1 MIVKQLSVF
10 LENRAGRINE
20 VAKVLAA
27 NGVDMF
33 AFSLAESSDFGILRL
48 LVSDNALATKI
59 LKEAHF
65 AVKESDVVCVEV
77 PNQPGALAS
86 IVENISSKNIS
97 IEYMYAF
104 AQGGVANIVIK
115 TADIDACVA
124 AIK

>member
-1 MIVKQLSVF
+1 
-10 LENRAGRINE
+10 

-27 NGVDMF
+27 NGVDML

-48 LVSDNALATKI
+48 LVSDNALAQKV

-77 PNQPGALAS
+77 PNKPGALAT
-86 IVENISSKNIS
+86 IVENISSQNIS

-115 TADIDACVA
+115 TADLDACVNA
-124 AIK
+124 LK

>member
-27 NGVDMF
+27 NGVDML

-48 LVSDNALATKI
+48 LVSDNTLASKI
-59 LKEAHF
+59 LREAHF

-77 PNQPGALAS
+77 PNKPGALAS

-124 AIK
+124 AIG

>member
-1 MIVKQLSVF
+1 M
-10 LENRAGRINE
+10 
-20 VAKVLAA
+20 
-27 NGVDMF
+27 
-33 AFSLAESSDFGILRL
+33 
-48 LVSDNALATKI
+48 
-59 LKEAHF
+59 
-65 AVKESDVVCVEV
+65 CVEV